1 MKLVKYIYIVG
12 ILLLFLACQSKVQIK
27 PPVPSTEFTKP
38 LKVILGNEN
47 LINNQLKL
55 FENKRVGLIT
65 NPSGVTGNLK
75 YTSDVFFN
83 HPKINLVALFG
94 PEHGI
99 RGNEY
104 GGDKV
109 TDSIDEQTRIPLFSL
124 YGNTRKPTEEMMNLV
139 DVMVIDIQDIGVRS
153 YTYIYTMAK
162 VMEACA
168 EFDVPFI
175 VLDRPNPLGGI
186 HIEGN
191 VLDTTFLSFVGLYP
205 LPYIH
210 GMTIGELAQYFNT
223 EFKINCDLTVVP
235 MLNWERKMI
244 FGDTGLNWIPTSP
257 HVPEWQTVA
266 YLAAT
271 GTLGELHTV
280 SIGVGYT
287 TPFKLI
293 GASWTD
299 GNKLSKSLNAL
310 NLSGVYFRP
319 MYFKPFYS
327 LFKGEMCHG
336 VQLHIT
342 DFQKFKPYITGIHIM
357 HQLINLY
364 PENDLF
370 SNSNRVKM
378 FNKVMGT
385 DKIMDELKNQM
396 SVFDMEK
403 SWQSD
408 INEFKKKRD
417 KYLLY

>member
-1 MKLVKYIYIVG
+1 MKLDKYIYIVG

-27 PPVPSTEFTKP
+27 PPDLTPKP
-38 LKVILGNEN
+38 AKQLKTILGNEN
-47 LINNQLKL
+47 FINNHLKL
-55 FENKRVGLIT
+55 VENKRVGLIT
-65 NPSGVTGNLK
+65 NPSGVTENLEL
-75 YTSDVFFN
+75 TSDVFFS

-109 TDSIDEQTRIPLFSL
+109 KDAIDEITKLPIYSL
-124 YGNTRKPTEEMMNLV
+124 YKRKPSEQIMNLV
-139 DVMVIDIQDIGVRS
+139 DIVVFDIQDIGVRS

-162 VMEACA
+162 AMEICA
-168 EFDVPFI
+168 EFDVPFM

-191 VLDTTFLSFVGLYP
+191 ILDTTFSSFVGMYP
-205 LPYIH
+205 LPYLH
-210 GMTIGELAQYFNT
+210 GMTIGELAKYFNT
-223 EFKINCDLTVVP
+223 EYNINCNLTVVP
-235 MLNWERKMI
+235 MINWEREMK
-244 FGDTGLNWIPTSP
+244 FGDTGLRWIPTSP

-293 GASWTD
+293 GAPWTD
-299 GNKLSKSLNAL
+299 GNELSKYLNAL
-310 NLSGVYFRP
+310 NLCGVYFRP

-327 LFKGEMCHG
+327 SFKGEMCHG

-342 DFQKFKPYITGIHIM
+342 DFEAFNPYITGLHVM
-357 HQLINLY
+357 QQLIQLY
-364 PENDLF
+364 PEQNLF
-370 SNSNRVKM
+370 KKPKRIKM

-385 DKIMDELKNQM
+385 DKIKNDLKNNI
-396 SVFDMEK
+396 SVFEIEK
-403 SWQSD
+403 SWQKD
-408 INEFKKKRD
+408 LNDFREKRK

>member
-1 MKLVKYIYIVG
+1 MKLDKYIYIVG

-27 PPVPSTEFTKP
+27 PPTPPESIKP

-47 LINNQLKL
+47 LINNHIKL

-65 NPSGVTGNLK
+65 NPSGVTENLE

-124 YGNTRKPTEEMMNLV
+124 YGKTRKPTEEMMNLV

-175 VLDRPNPLGGI
+175 VLDRPNPLGGL
-186 HIEGN
+186 HVEGN
-191 VLDTTFLSFVGLYP
+191 ILDQEFSSFVGLYP
-205 LPYIH
+205 LPYLH
-210 GMTIGELAQYFNT
+210 GMTIGELANYFNT

-244 FGDTGLNWIPTSP
+244 FGDTDLNWIPTSP

-271 GTLGELHTV
+271 GTIGELHTV

-287 TPFKLI
+287 APFKLV
-293 GASWTD
+293 GTPWTD

-310 NLSGVYFRP
+310 NLPGVYFRP

-327 LFKGEMCHG
+327 SFEGEMCHG

-342 DFQKFKPYITGIHIM
+342 DFQKFKPYITGIYIM
-357 HQLINLY
+357 HKLINLY

-370 SNSNRVKM
+370 SKSNRIKM

-385 DKIMDELKNQM
+385 DKIMDELKNQI

-408 INEFKKKRD
+408 INEFKKKRY